1 MFLNDRDN
9 VDIEKLEKYLREVI
23 AKAEVIELEG
33 VKIPLVKQKLFGGIK
48 FNKADVDKRIAYLKR

>member
-23 AKAEVIELEG
+23 AKAKVMWW
-33 VKIPLVKQKLFGGIK
+33 
-48 FNKADVDKRIAYLKR
+48 N